1 MFTTEPLV
9 TVAFAKF
16 SATRSVKW
24 IASHTGLEGSLSW
37 SMLLALKVRFRRP
50 PYDLV
55 GIRFVG
61 GHMDQGHIE
70 QARLAP
76 QLVVGF
82 DS

>member
-1 MFTTEPLV
+1 MFTMEPLV

-16 SATRSVKW
+16 SAIRSVKW
-24 IASHTGLEGSLSW
+24 TASHTGLGGSSSW

-55 GIRFVG
+55 VTRFVG

-70 QARLAP
+70 
-76 QLVVGF
+76 
-82 DS
+82 